1 MTTVAT
7 GDIVR
12 CIDAT
17 SRPDWADWYMDQH
30 YAEDLLVAGKLYVVQ
45 GIAERDGQT
54 GYDVGVSTPWG
65 DPHWNSQRFEPAL
78 MLVSA
83 SGDARTA
90 TEVDHV

>member
-1 MTTVAT
+1 MTSVAT

-30 YAEDLLVAGKLYVVQ
+30 YAEDLLVVGKLYVVLS
-45 GIAERDGQT
+45 IAERDGQT

-65 DPHWNSQRFEPAL
+65 DPHWNSQRFEPARTS
-78 MLVSA
+78 VSA
-83 SGDARTA
+83 SGDALTA

>member
-1 MTTVAT
+1 MSSVAT

-17 SRPDWADWYMDQH
+17 SRQDWADWYMDQH
-30 YAEDLLVAGKLYVVQ
+30 YAEDLLVEGKLYVVLSV
-45 GIAERDGQT
+45 AERDGQT

-65 DPHWNSQRFEPAL
+65 DPHWNAQRFEPAVT
-78 MLVSA
+78 LVS
-83 SGDARTA
+83 SSCDALTA